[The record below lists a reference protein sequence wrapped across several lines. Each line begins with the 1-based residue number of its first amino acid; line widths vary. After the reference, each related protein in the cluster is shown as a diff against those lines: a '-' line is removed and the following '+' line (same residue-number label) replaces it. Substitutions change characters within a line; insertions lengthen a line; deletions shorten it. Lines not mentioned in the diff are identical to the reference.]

1 MNKIEHIGIAV
12 RDIEESIELYE
23 KLLKTTCYK
32 TESVESEGVKTA
44 FFRVGESKIEI
55 LAATNQD
62 STIKKFIEKNGEGV
76 HHIAFSVEN
85 IEQEIDRLQEEGFI
99 LISEKPKKGADNK
112 IIAFLH
118 PRSTKGV
125 LIELCQDEKAGLE

>member
-23 KLLKTTCYK
+23 KLLKTTCYN

-99 LISEKPKKGADNK
+99 LISEKPKKGADNR